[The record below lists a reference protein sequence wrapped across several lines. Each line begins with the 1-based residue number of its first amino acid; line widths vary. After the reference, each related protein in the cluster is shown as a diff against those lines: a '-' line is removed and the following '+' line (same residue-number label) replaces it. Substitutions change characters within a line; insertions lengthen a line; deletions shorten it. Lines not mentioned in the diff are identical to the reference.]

1 MRSYLFTWRMKV
13 HSIGTMTWGAASL
26 QAFLIYDSQTGAL
39 LVSHCFTTLI
49 HKLHVGVQAASM
61 IVPIWIPTSVFLN
74 AVKCFITES
83 AIKNSLKTV
92 VHDQNLMRFIL
103 QSRREAEMSVL
114 AAERLQDPSPGFP
127 IRQLPERA
135 AVSINML
142 KVKHPFC
149 SLKSLIN

>member
-1 MRSYLFTWRMKV
+1 M
-13 HSIGTMTWGAASL
+13 
-26 QAFLIYDSQTGAL
+26 
-39 LVSHCFTTLI
+39 
-49 HKLHVGVQAASM
+49 
-61 IVPIWIPTSVFLN
+61 FLN